1 MNGNAAGG
9 EIPAVNVFNPHI
21 NERCKEMAKAALASV
36 LILLLACN
44 AQAGWVHNDVAARP
58 PSSPQTAA
66 AQEPT
71 GGEISNDVSYSLA
84 EIALDLLAVLP
95 SLV

>member
-1 MNGNAAGG
+1 M
-9 EIPAVNVFNPHI
+9 NVFNPHK

-36 LILLLACN
+36 LILLLACS
-44 AQAGWVHNDVAARP
+44 AQAGWGHNDVAARP
-58 PSSPQTAA
+58 PSSPQTSAVQESTNA

-71 GGEISNDVSYSLA
+71 GGEVSNDLSDGLT
-84 EIALDLLAVLP
+84 EIALDLLAVLR